1 MEEKVQKQDEVAQ
14 AGIGL
19 TQKLKK
25 LTEALYDKERLK
37 RFYVAVTKSKIK
49 VSVAMIKSGQA
60 EAALEEEDK
69 KEQAKGAVRE
79 GEMMAVY
86 M

>member
-1 MEEKVQKQDEVAQ
+1 MQKQDEVAQ